1 MFDDTNPYVAFLTA
15 NKAKTFH
22 MKAWAC
28 NTGDAL
34 IWWGTE
40 NLLRDL
46 GIRTTRDPMKAD
58 VILTPGGNL
67 TMWQDNV
74 DAWKA
79 TWKTCPDKEFV
90 VGPTTAQFG
99 LTTWVEDIRNT
110 SVRVSGLFARD
121 AESYRNLCDCRF
133 GEDIVVGLSHDPALY
148 LRHSDFFEA
157 EREAGK
163 EEYVLAAFR
172 ADHEGCRTSSEYNKR
187 LSRLVP
193 DAVLTRIDRR
203 RKRRSQMAKIAR
215 AAEVSEANG
224 TLRTCDI
231 ARHPIPYF
239 FEVLRGARE
248 VHTDRLHCMLAAA
261 MLDKPVFAYPTTFG
275 KLEAVYE
282 YSLKDWA
289 RVEFV
294 GDC

>member
-1 MFDDTNPYVAFLTA
+1 MFDDADPYVTFLTA
-15 NKAKTFH
+15 NKGKTFY
-22 MKAWAC
+22 MKAWAG
-28 NTGDAL
+28 NTGDLL

-46 GIRTTRDPMKAD
+46 DIQTTRDPMEAD
-58 VILTPGGNL
+58 VILIPGGNQ
-67 TMWQDNV
+67 TMWQGNV
-74 DAWKA
+74 E
-79 TWKTCPDKEFV
+79 TWRTTWESCPDKEFV
-90 VGPTTAQFG
+90 IGPMTAQFG
-99 LTTWVEDIRNT
+99 LTTWVEDICNT

-121 AESYRNLCDCRF
+121 AESHRNLCDCRF
-133 GEDIVVGLSHDPALY
+133 GKDIVVGLSHDPALY
-148 LRHSDFFEA
+148 LRHSDFVEA
-157 EREAGK
+157 EKKASK

-172 ADHEGCRTSSEYNKR
+172 ADHEGCRTTSEYNKP

-193 DAVLTRIDRR
+193 DVLLTRIDSR
-203 RKRRSQMAKIAR
+203 RKGRSQMAKIAK

-231 ARHPIPYF
+231 ARHPMPYF
-239 FEVLRGARE
+239 FEVLRGAKE

-282 YSLKDWA
+282 HSLKDWA

-294 GDC
+294 GGR